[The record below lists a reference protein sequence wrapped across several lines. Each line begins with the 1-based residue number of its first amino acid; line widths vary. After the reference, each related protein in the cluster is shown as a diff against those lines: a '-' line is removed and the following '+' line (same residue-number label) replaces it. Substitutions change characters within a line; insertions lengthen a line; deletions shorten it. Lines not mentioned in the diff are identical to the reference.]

1 MKYFRIHTEDIAWLT
16 KQPRGLFTAVGKL
29 VDEKLLTE
37 QEEKEYWRNRAYF
50 ERVLPVPPYYAQGNP
65 DKAITWYKDN
75 DKANRLFREM
85 VFYRRMTEK
94 YGKKLYLSECDEIP
108 GTIIYEDEYQI
119 AVKEQKEDT
128 EIRTKELVWPIRV
141 ITEEDIP
148 QCVSVIRESFGTVA
162 KEFGF
167 TQENAPR
174 FTAFATDENRI
185 KWHLLGEKRPMFGYF
200 ADGQLVGYYSLAFQ
214 NEQEWELNNL
224 SVLPAYRHQK
234 IGEILV
240 LDAISRASEMGCT
253 RINLGIVEENQVLRK
268 WYEELGFAH
277 TGTEKYDFFPF
288 TCGYMSKEL

>member
-1 MKYFRIHTEDIAWLT
+1 MDIT
-16 KQPRGLFTAVGKL
+16 VRKT
-29 VDEKLLTE
+29 
-37 QEEKEYWRNRAYF
+37 
-50 ERVLPVPPYYAQGNP
+50 
-65 DKAITWYKDN
+65 
-75 DKANRLFREM
+75 LFREM
-85 VFYRRMTEK
+85 VFYRRMMDQ

-108 GTIIYEDEYQI
+108 GTLIYDDEYQI

-141 ITEEDIP
+141 TTEKDIL

-200 ADGQLVGYYSLAFQ
+200 ADGQLVGYYSLACQ

-240 LDAISRASEMGCT
+240 LDALSRASEMGCT
-253 RINLGIVEENQVLRK
+253 MMRLGIVEENQVLRK
-268 WYEELGFAH
+268 WYEELGFTH

-288 TCGYMSKEL
+288 TCGYMSKDL